1 MSLVI
6 GEKNV
11 GGALAQFTH
20 VFGIL
25 VITPAISWHTTN
37 GLVHGFKVGVGT
49 LHDFFRREAIDWIER
64 SHIYAELVDLSAKRT
79 DPARDIQNSFS
90 SQTIRLQQ
98 EVAAYSSNVRPSN
111 TTRSS

>member
-11 GGALAQFTH
+11 GGAFAQFAH
-20 VFGIL
+20 VFGIF

-49 LHDFFRREAIDWIER
+49 LHDFFRREGIDWIER
-64 SHIYAELVDLSAKRT
+64 SHIYAELVGLSAKRT
-79 DPARDIQNSFS
+79 DPPRHIQHSFS
-90 SQTIRLQQ
+90 SHTIRLQQ
-98 EVAAYSSNVRPSN
+98 KIAAILF
-111 TTRSS
+111 